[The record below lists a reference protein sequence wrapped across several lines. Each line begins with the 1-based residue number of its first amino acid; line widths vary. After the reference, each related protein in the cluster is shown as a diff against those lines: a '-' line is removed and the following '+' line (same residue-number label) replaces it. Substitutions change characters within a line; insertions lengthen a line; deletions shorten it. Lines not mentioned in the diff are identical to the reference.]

1 MNRFSTRLL
10 TVLLAGSAAATAQTK
25 KLTLE
30 QAVRGYSGEAAIQSL
45 KSASWNHGTET
56 FSYITQVAGKDAV
69 VLLYAQSG
77 RRDTVSLATLNN
89 RWFGGD
95 TLTGLPPVQRLKG
108 GRTWFQRGNTVY
120 FTNDWSD
127 AKGGRATQE
136 QLNAAAENVT
146 VDEATG
152 NIAYTVGNNL
162 FLQRTGST
170 AVQVSNDTNAA
181 IVNGQSVHRNEFGI
195 NGGIFFSPAGNLL
208 AYYHMDQRPVKDY
221 PVVDWKAL
229 PAEAKLIKYPMAGDS
244 SHIVTLRVFNPATG
258 NTITLQTGGPA
269 DQYLTSVTWSPDE
282 KYIYVALLNRDQ
294 NALRLMQYDAQTGRE
309 TAAFFEEK
317 NEKYVEPQNPLAF
330 IPGTQNE
337 FLWWSQRAGFMHLYR
352 YNAAGKL
359 LNAVTQGDWLVNEIL
374 GFYTPGNEVL
384 ISASKESPLEKHTYA
399 VNWKTGKMRRL
410 DKSAGTHNAVANE
423 SGTRI
428 WDNWSSDQVARQID
442 LIEVKSGKSQT
453 LTSGTDFYAAPAWS
467 RARVLPVTLR
477 ASDGTPLYGKII
489 LPANLDSNQK
499 YPSITYL
506 YNGPHVQLVKNAF
519 PASGNLW
526 YEFMADK
533 SYVVF
538 VMDGRGSSNRGLSFE
553 QAPFRQLGTV
563 EMEDQLK
570 GNDYLRGLKF
580 IDTARMG
587 VHGWSF
593 GGFMTTS
600 LMLRHPGAYK
610 AGVAGGPVMNWKW
623 YEIMYTE
630 RYMDRPQDNPEG
642 YAAAELPS
650 KVGNLKGKLLLIHGT
665 DDDVVV
671 WQHSINFIRSCVDK
685 GVQADYFV
693 YPGHP
698 HNVRGKD
705 RIHLMQKITDYFDLY
720 LK

>member
-1 MNRFSTRLL
+1 MNRFSAILL
-10 TVLLAGSAAATAQTK
+10 TGLLAGSAATAQTK

-30 QAVRGYSGEAAIQSL
+30 QAVRSYSGEAAIQSL
-45 KSASWNHGTET
+45 KSASWNHGAEA
-56 FSYITQVAGKDAV
+56 FSYITQVGGKDAF
-69 VLLYAQSG
+69 VLLYPQSG
-77 RRDTVSLATLNN
+77 RRDTVSLSTLNN

-95 TLTGLPPVQRLKG
+95 TLRGLPPVQRLKD
-108 GRTWFQRGNTVY
+108 GRSWFQRGSAIY

-127 AKGGRATQE
+127 VKAGRATAQ
-136 QLNAAAENVT
+136 QLDAVAENVT
-146 VDEATG
+146 VDESTG

-162 FLQRTGST
+162 FLQMAGGK
-170 AVQVSNDTNAA
+170 AVPVSSDTDEA
-181 IVNGQSVHRNEFGI
+181 IVNGQTVHRSEFGI
-195 NGGIFFSPAGNLL
+195 TGGIFFSPAGNLL

-221 PVVDWKAL
+221 PVIDWKPV
-229 PAEAKLIKYPMAGDS
+229 PAVNKNIKYPMAGDS
-244 SHIVTLRVFNPATG
+244 SHIVTLRVFNPQTG
-258 NTITLQTGGPA
+258 STVTLQTGLPA
-269 DQYLTSVTWSPDE
+269 EQYLTSVTWAPDE
-282 KYIYVALLNRDQ
+282 KSIYVGLLNRDQ
-294 NALRLMQYDAQTGRE
+294 NHLQLRQYDAQTGAQ
-309 TAAFFEEK
+309 TAQLFEEK
-317 NEKYVEPQNPLAF
+317 STKYVEPQNQLAF
-330 IPGTQNE
+330 IPGTKGE
-337 FLWWSQRAGFMHLYR
+337 FLWWSQRQGFMHLYR
-352 YNAAGKL
+352 YNSSGKL
-359 LNAVTQGDWLVNEIL
+359 LNAVTQGDWLVNDIL
-374 GFYTPGNEVL
+374 GFYAPGNEVL
-384 ISASKESPLEKHTYA
+384 VSATKESALEKHSYA

-410 DKSAGTHNAVANE
+410 DKAAGTHNAVANE

-428 WDNWSSDQVARQID
+428 WDNWSSNEVPRQID
-442 LIEVKSGKSQT
+442 LIEVKNGKTQT
-453 LTSGTDFYAAPAWS
+453 LVTGTDFYAAPTWS
-467 RARVLPVTLR
+467 RARVENVTLR
-477 ASDGTPLYGKII
+477 ATDGTPLYGKII
-489 LPANLDSNQK
+489 LPADLDSTKQ

-506 YNGPHVQLVKNAF
+506 YNGPHVQLVKNSF

-533 SYVVF
+533 GYVVF
-538 VMDGRGSSNRGLSFE
+538 VMDGRGSSNRGLAFE

-570 GNDYLRGLKF
+570 GNEYLRGLKF

-600 LMLRHPGAYK
+600 LMLRHPNAYK
-610 AGVAGGPVMNWKW
+610 VGVAGGPVMNWEW

-630 RYMDRPQDNPEG
+630 RYMDRPQENPEG

-650 KVGNLKGKLLLIHGT
+650 KAGNLKGKLLLIHGT

-671 WQHSINFIRSCVDK
+671 WQHSINFIRSCVEK
-685 GVQADYFV
+685 NVQADYFV